1 MILSHNTKE
10 SIKTALAMTLAY
22 GISLGLNWDRPYWAG
37 FAIAFISLNTIGQ
50 SLNKAALRMAGT
62 VMAAIV
68 ALTLIALFSQ
78 QRWLFILFLSIWFG
92 GCTYMMMGK
101 KYSYFWHVS
110 AFVSLIL
117 CADGGFYPEQAF
129 LTAMLRLQQ
138 TGLGILVYSV
148 VAVLL
153 WPNNSRKACEA
164 CALELLKTQQKLFK
178 ISVTRGPSG
187 QDKAAAQS
195 LHTQEIAQIKKF
207 GLLLDAA
214 ETDSEEIRQAK
225 QPWRSYQLAA
235 GELAHTIQRWWE
247 NHDELETRPLQ
258 EVLPGLETFSQ
269 ELDRRLTAI
278 QQLLRGD
285 PARAECTVT
294 APGVNANRM
303 QDLSH
308 FHRAAVWVAHRQL
321 RDIDRLTQTML
332 EAMSRIRGMAPQP
345 EDAQP
350 KPKLASRQPFVPD
363 LDRLHASLRVMT
375 IIWLAFLAVFY
386 ISDIPGG
393 VGFVTISGTFGLI
406 FATNPQLPISIVIR
420 PVTVSILFASS
431 LYFFLMP
438 RLSSFSALGTMIF
451 AVTFC
456 ICYFNAKPQQVL
468 NRALGLAFF
477 IMVIAVSNQQSYSF
491 LSVANTALIFY
502 LMLFLMT
509 ITAYIPFSPRPER
522 VIVRL
527 LKRYFRSAECVLSTV
542 SRPDDSHRASWRLAF
557 HRYELATL
565 PDKLNTWVAHA
576 NAGCLG
582 TSSVQQL
589 PAMTGSLQGLTYRL
603 QDVMD
608 FRGRVHTTQGAAAMR
623 KDMHQWLKQFS
634 ETLQELAADPS
645 AGRRLA
651 RGRLKDLL
659 TRAEDRM
666 AGIMKPDVSRNVSNR
681 DLENVYCLLA
691 ACRSSSQAV
700 VEYVTATDPIDWTRW
715 HQERF

>member
-22 GISLGLNWDRPYWAG
+22 GISLQLNWDRPYWAG
-37 FAIAFISLNTIGQ
+37 FAIAFVSLNTIGQ

-78 QRWLFILFLSIWFG
+78 QRWLFILSLSIWFS

-101 KYSYFWHVS
+101 RYSYFWHVG
-110 AFVSLIL
+110 AFVCLIL

-129 LTAMLRLQQ
+129 LTTMLRLEQ
-138 TGLGILVYSV
+138 TGLGILVYSL

-153 WPNNSRKACEA
+153 WPNNSRRACEA
-164 CALELLKTQQKLFK
+164 CALDLLKTQQKLFG
-178 ISVTRGPSG
+178 ISVKRGSSS
-187 QDKAAAQS
+187 QDKAAVQS
-195 LHTQEIAQIKKF
+195 LHTQEITQIKKF
-207 GLLLDAA
+207 GVLLDAA
-214 ETDSEEIRQAK
+214 ETDSEEIRQVK
-225 QPWRSYQLAA
+225 QPWRSYQVAA
-235 GELAHTIQRWWE
+235 GELANTMQRWWE
-247 NHDELETRPLQ
+247 NHDELETVPLL
-258 EVLPGLETFSQ
+258 EVLPGLETISQ
-269 ELDRRLTAI
+269 ELDRRLTAT

-285 PARAECTVT
+285 LVRFECTAI
-294 APGVNANRM
+294 APRVNSTGMGN
-303 QDLSH
+303 LSH
-308 FHRAAVWVAHRQL
+308 FHRAAVLVAHRQL
-321 RDIDRLTQTML
+321 QDMDRLTQ
-332 EAMSRIRGMAPQP
+332 AMFDSMSSVRGMGPKPAG
-345 EDAQP
+345 AQP
-350 KPKLASRQPFVPD
+350 KPATRQPIVLDLERVLASGRM
-363 LDRLHASLRVMT
+363 MT

-420 PVTVSILFASS
+420 PITASLLFASS

-438 RLSSFSALGTMIF
+438 RLSSFTGLGTMIF

-456 ICYFNAKPQQVL
+456 ICYFNAKPQQML
-468 NRALGLAFF
+468 GRALGLAIF

-491 LSVANTALIFY
+491 LSVANTALMFY
-502 LMLFLMT
+502 LMLFLVT

-527 LKRYFRSAECVLSTV
+527 LKRYFRSAEFVLSTV
-542 SRPDDSHRASWRLAF
+542 SQPDDTAQRSWRLAF

-565 PDKLNTWVAHA
+565 PEKLNAWVAHA

-582 TSSVQQL
+582 KSSVQQL
-589 PAMTGSLQGLTYRL
+589 PAMTGSLQQLTYRL
-603 QDVMD
+603 QDVAD
-608 FRGRVHTTQGAAAMR
+608 LRGGVHTTQGLTAMR
-623 KDMHQWLKQFS
+623 QDMLDWQNQFS
-634 ETLQELAADPS
+634 ETLQKLAVDPS

-666 AGIMKPDVSRNVSNR
+666 IAITKPDASENVSNR
-681 DLENVYCLLA
+681 ELENFYCLLA
-691 ACRSSSQAV
+691 AYRSTSEAV
-700 VEYVTATDPIDWTRW
+700 VEYVTATDAIDWTRW
-715 HQERF
+715 NQERF

>member
-22 GISLGLNWDRPYWAG
+22 GISLQLNWDRPYWAG

-68 ALTLIALFSQ
+68 ALTLIALFAQ
-78 QRWLFILFLSIWFG
+78 QRWLFILSLSIWFS

-101 KYSYFWHVS
+101 KYSYFWHVG

-138 TGLGILVYSV
+138 TGLGILVYSL

-164 CALELLKTQQKLFK
+164 CALDLLKTQQKLFK
-178 ISVTRGPSG
+178 ISVTRGPG
-187 QDKAAAQS
+187 DQDKAAAQS
-195 LHTQEIAQIKKF
+195 LHTQETAQIKKF
-207 GLLLDAA
+207 GVLLDAA
-214 ETDSEEIRQAK
+214 ETDSEEIRQLK
-225 QPWRSYQLAA
+225 QPWRSYQVAA

-247 NHDELETRPLQ
+247 NHDELETLPLQ

-269 ELDRRLTAI
+269 ELDRRLTAT

-285 PARAECTVT
+285 PVRAECTAT
-294 APGVNANRM
+294 APSVNANGM
-303 QDLSH
+303 QDLSQ

-321 RDIDRLTQTML
+321 QDIDRLTQTML
-332 EAMSRIRGMAPQP
+332 DAMSRIRGMAPQP
-345 EDAQP
+345 ADTQP
-350 KPKLASRQPFVPD
+350 KPVKKQPIVPD
-363 LDRLHASLRVMT
+363 LERVLASARMMT
-375 IIWLAFLAVFY
+375 IVWLAFLAVFY

-393 VGFVTISGTFGLI
+393 VGFVTIAGVLGLI
-406 FATNPQLPISIVIR
+406 FATNPQLPVSIVIR
-420 PVTVSILFASS
+420 PVTLSILCAAS

-438 RLSSFSALGTMIF
+438 RLSSFSGLGTMIF

-491 LSVANTALIFY
+491 LSVANTALMFY
-502 LMLFLMT
+502 LMLFLVT
-509 ITAYIPFSPRPER
+509 VTAYIPFSPRPER

-542 SRPDDSHRASWRLAF
+542 SQPGDSGRASWRLAF

-589 PAMTGSLQGLTYRL
+589 PAMTGSLQRLTYRL

-608 FRGRVHTTQGAAAMR
+608 FRGRVHTTQRAAAMR
-623 KDMHQWLKQFS
+623 KEMHQWQSQFS

-659 TRAEDRM
+659 TRAEDHM
-666 AGIMKPDVSRNVSNR
+666 TVIMKPEASRNVSNP
-681 DLENVYCLLA
+681 DLENVYGLLA
-691 ACRSSSQAV
+691 AYRSSSQAV
-700 VEYVTATDPIDWTRW
+700 AEYVTATDPIDWTRW